1 MTINDKI
8 RDEKIQY
15 DINREDAKMSAWSS
29 GKIDKCEY
37 FTCEVILPPDQSQV
51 IEKAKFT
58 CSHLEKNFR
67 KSNTNNRRSR
77 KKKPVK
83 I

>member
-1 MTINDKI
+1 
-8 RDEKIQY
+8 
-15 DINREDAKMSAWSS
+15 MSAWSS

-58 CSHLEKNFR
+58 CSHLEKTLENQIQTIEDQEK
-67 KSNTNNRRSR
+67 KSQSKFKGFKTNET
-77 KKKPVK
+77 
-83 I
+83 